1 MHGYGR
7 HTKEE
12 GGYFLC
18 KTFKHILNFAFFS
31 VFEIG
36 KADLKAIED
45 FIGNK
50 KYLFGDSPIAE
61 DAVIFSF
68 TCHLVYYDN
77 VPLNKYLT
85 STLILN

>member
-1 MHGYGR
+1 M
-7 HTKEE
+7 
-12 GGYFLC
+12 
-18 KTFKHILNFAFFS
+18 S

-36 KADLKAIED
+36 KADLNAIED

-68 TCHLVYYDN
+68 TCQLVYYDKG
-77 VPLNKYLT
+77 PLNKYLT
-85 STLILN
+85 STLTLN